1 METKMKTC
9 TGSNL
14 RNSAGDGRVP
24 FCNAMA
30 LAILFVFASASAS
43 PSPVWGQ
50 SQKDQVCQGGY
61 GGGCGTAPSRRE
73 PRQPSARDLEVDR
86 HNQGIHIYNAAVEA
100 YRNGDYATAL
110 DLYQQALAILP
121 RDKDCLAAI
130 PRTRGLMAYKK
141 GDYATALDYYQQAL
155 AFLPGNRYLLNAIAS
170 THGMIAAQ
178 QGDAAWNRKDVAAA
192 LAFYK
197 QAFAYYPYDPW
208 RNNIANAQKALD
220 DKNATTK
227 IQEIVDSFPKQDA
240 QISKAS
246 SLSFDDFSSSAPAD
260 TKKGQFG
267 TKVSDPKLVG
277 AATGP
282 SKVGTAAKAG
292 TDTKAGDQLLSAAKT
307 AGHDGDLTANYDKG
321 TAVASGSLVFPK
333 SGVDLSN
340 YSERARKDPQVI
352 SMLRELDSLQAR
364 RSQLERERDE
374 LVKQRNV
381 AASGAVMEQFTAQL
395 NKKEKEYQDN
405 VALISQKTQ
414 DVEKRHREIDTEV
427 EAPKAK

>member
-1 METKMKTC
+1 MNIWS
-9 TGSNL
+9 GLNL
-14 RNSAGDGRVP
+14 RNRAVDGCAP
-24 FCNAMA
+24 FCSAMTVA
-30 LAILFVFASASAS
+30 MLFILSA
-43 PSPVWGQ
+43 PLWGQ
-50 SQKDQVCQGGY
+50 SQRDQVCQGGY

-86 HNQGIHIYNAAVEA
+86 HNQGIHTYNAAVEA

-155 AFLPGNRYLLNAIAS
+155 AFLPGNRYLLNAVAS

-178 QGDAAWNRKDVAAA
+178 QGDAAWNRKDIAAA

-208 RNNIANAQKALD
+208 RDNIANAQKALD
-220 DKNATTK
+220 DKDATTK
-227 IQEIVDSFPKQDA
+227 IQGIVDNFSKQDA

-246 SLSFDDFSSSAPAD
+246 NLSFDDFSGSAPGD

-282 SKVGTAAKAG
+282 AKVG
-292 TDTKAGDQLLSAAKT
+292 TDTKASDQLLSAAKT
-307 AGHDGDLTANYDKG
+307 AEHNGDLTANYDKG

-333 SGVDLSN
+333 SGVDLSR
-340 YSERARKDPQVI
+340 YSERAKKDPQII
-352 SMLRELDSLQAR
+352 SMLRELDSLQAK

-381 AASGAVMEQFTAQL
+381 AAGGALMEQATAQL
-395 NKKEKEYQDN
+395 DKKEKEYQDN